1 MHQETRLPPPRAHLG
16 RRSAQP
22 LARGLGCRYRRPV
35 RHPPRT
41 PSAGP
46 SHGPQIPPRRRWTI
60 RSRRRRH
67 EWVRT
72 DGYRNGGHRAAQ
84 PTPWLMT
91 AVTISPAQSTSVA
104 TEVRSA
110 AGPGTA
116 EEVITLDMA
125 HPILCSVIKANPIR
139 ADTQGSRLHRQR
151 SVGRTMGMKG
161 AHNPGQPDQ
170 PIRPAALISEGMPA
184 DASIRARYQVS
195 HGRRRR
201 HTYQSAGD
209 IACSSS
215 PSTKPLERKSSSYS
229 ASEFSGGSNHTYGC
243 MAASISVRSGWSL

>member
-1 MHQETRLPPPRAHLG
+1 LERAFDYSNNKAALIVLTGYQTPEALRRVGAARLAAWLRKRKARNADAVAAAALEAAH
-16 RRSAQP
+16 AQHAVLP
-22 LARGLGCRYRRPV
+22 GQGL
-35 RHPPRT
+35 
-41 PSAGP
+41 
-46 SHGPQIPPRRRWTI
+46 
-60 RSRRRRH
+60 
-67 EWVRT
+67 
-72 DGYRNGGHRAAQ
+72 
-84 PTPWLMT
+84 
-91 AVTISPAQSTSVA
+91 
-104 TEVRSA
+104 SA
-110 AGPGTA
+110 AMVVRLA

>member
-1 MHQETRLPPPRAHLG
+1 LERAFDYSNNKAAPIVLTGYQTPEALRRVGAARLAAWLRKRKARNADAVAAAALEAAH
-16 RRSAQP
+16 AQHAVLP
-22 LARGLGCRYRRPV
+22 GQGL
-35 RHPPRT
+35 
-41 PSAGP
+41 
-46 SHGPQIPPRRRWTI
+46 
-60 RSRRRRH
+60 
-67 EWVRT
+67 
-72 DGYRNGGHRAAQ
+72 
-84 PTPWLMT
+84 
-91 AVTISPAQSTSVA
+91 
-104 TEVRSA
+104 SA
-110 AGPGTA
+110 AMVVRLA

-125 HPILCSVIKANPIR
+125 NPILCSVIKASPIR
-139 ADTQGSRLHRQR
+139 AETQGSRLHRQR

>member
-1 MHQETRLPPPRAHLG
+1 LERAFDYSNNKAALIVLTGYQTPEALRRVGAARLAAWLRKREARNADAVAAAALEAAH
-16 RRSAQP
+16 AQHAVLP
-22 LARGLGCRYRRPV
+22 GQGL
-35 RHPPRT
+35 
-41 PSAGP
+41 
-46 SHGPQIPPRRRWTI
+46 
-60 RSRRRRH
+60 
-67 EWVRT
+67 
-72 DGYRNGGHRAAQ
+72 
-84 PTPWLMT
+84 
-91 AVTISPAQSTSVA
+91 
-104 TEVRSA
+104 SA
-110 AGPGTA
+110 AMVVRLA

-125 HPILCSVIKANPIR
+125 NPILCSVIKASPIR